1 MSHQINEEPC
11 PVADSV
17 LGQLYR
23 CSPQGLAELIETVPP
38 DTRAM
43 LAVYCYRRAHLAS
56 IGLAIA
62 ASCDEHDLF
71 SQAGNAGAD
80 LFAKSR
86 APETLIAQSFQSQRR
101 KVTLATWPIR
111 QMPPPADELV

>member
-23 CSPQGLAELIETVPP
+23 SSPQGLAQLIETVPP
-38 DTRAM
+38 STRAT
-43 LAVYCYRRAHLAS
+43 LAIYCYRRAHLTS

-62 ASCDEHDLF
+62 ASCDEHDLYNH
-71 SQAGNAGAD
+71 AGYAGSN

-86 APETLIAQSFQSQRR
+86 APEAAVKESFHTQRR
-101 KVTLATWPIR
+101 KVTLATGPIR
-111 QMPPPADELV
+111 YLPPLADDLS